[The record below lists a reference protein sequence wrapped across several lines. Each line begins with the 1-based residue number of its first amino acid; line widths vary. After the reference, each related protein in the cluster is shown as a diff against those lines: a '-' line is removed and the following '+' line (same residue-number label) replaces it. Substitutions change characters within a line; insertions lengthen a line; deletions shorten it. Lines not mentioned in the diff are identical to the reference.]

1 MKLTDE
7 QIEAILI
14 KNSVSK
20 TLLVDESKVQA
31 TIDEYEKDGW
41 NLYNKI
47 ENNGKTKL
55 TFIK

>member
-1 MKLTDE
+1 MNLTDE
-7 QIEAILI
+7 QIEAILL

-20 TLLVDESKVQA
+20 TLLVDKQKAEE

-41 NLYNKI
+41 KLYNKI
-47 ENNGKTKL
+47 EINGRIKL

>member
-1 MKLTDE
+1 MNLTDE

-20 TLLVDESKVQA
+20 TLLVDKSKVEQ
-31 TIDEYEKDGW
+31 TVEDHEKEGW
-41 NLYNKI
+41 KLYNKI
-47 ENNGKTKL
+47 EKDGKTKL